1 MGILIYLGDGLWIL
15 SLSIM
20 AGASRQ
26 AWNRMTPDTMVP
38 ISFKPDGSPHVRA
51 RRRLALTLMPGVAFV
66 VSLLLLLRPAQ
77 RLKVL
82 GQQASLARGVGVG
95 VQQPVLC
102 RRLVDRKVWVLEHGL
117 EARVCQQRGAALAS
131 VGPTRAP
138 PLLG

>member
-66 VSLLLLLRPAQ
+66 VSLLLVVRNRNLGLTGDEAFILFGVRATRAAMFPLAHLRW
-77 RLKVL
+77 LKAAL
-82 GQQASLARGVGVG
+82 TQ
-95 VQQPVLC
+95 
-102 RRLVDRKVWVLEHGL
+102 L
-117 EARVCQQRGAALAS
+117 EAEGALKS
-131 VGPTRAP
+131 
-138 PLLG
+138 